1 MSGEEKPGVTE
12 SSYLTEAYMNRL
24 QSLTEAFDSK
34 DEEKISD
41 IVGELTT
48 LRESSLY
55 QELGMLTREIH
66 DSISTFGNDE
76 RIAELATED
85 IPDAKER
92 LNFIVTKTDEAAHRT
107 MTVAEET
114 MEVMDNFSGRADAM
128 RERWAQF
135 RNREL
140 SKEEFIHLSDEITL
154 FLDSVEPE
162 SSTVN
167 SKMTEIMLAQDYQD
181 ITGQMIKQV
190 VTMVKEVEEKL
201 VRLVA
206 ISGLNEGSPAERKE
220 VSKESNGEIAE
231 GPQLPTADKEV
242 VASSQGDVDDLLA
255 SLGF

>member
-1 MSGEEKPGVTE
+1 VSSEVNPVVAE
-12 SSYLTEAYMNRL
+12 SSYLTEPYMKRL
-24 QSLTEAFDSK
+24 QSLTEAIASK
-34 DEEKISD
+34 DEGKIGD

-66 DSISTFGNDE
+66 DSISSFGNDE

-114 MEVMDNFSGRADAM
+114 MEVMDKFSGKADAM

-140 SKEEFIHLSDEITL
+140 SKVEFIQLSDEITQ

-162 SSTVN
+162 SATVN
-167 SKMTEIMLAQDYQD
+167 GKMTEIMLAQDYQD

-190 VTMVKEVEEKL
+190 VTMVKEVEDKL

-206 ISGLNEGSPAERKE
+206 ISGLGDTSPAKE
-220 VSKESNGEIAE
+220 KTASKKLGGEIAV
-231 GPQLPTADKEV
+231 GPQLATADKEV